1 MSFQAPLVHELS
13 RAAIEVVLRRNGV
26 GRLAYV
32 LEDRVEVEP
41 IHFAFADGWI
51 YGRTAQGARL
61 RTVQHDRMITF
72 HVDEVDGVLAW
83 RSIVGR
89 GLVTLL
95 PLDPTAQERAQ
106 WQEGLAA
113 IHQFESSGHRTSDDV
128 APRGTAF
135 RILLVEVV
143 GQGCGETLATTAWE
157 EPADLAAAPWPSYHD
172 ARFARRPDA
181 HDSAHP

>member
-32 LEDRVEVEP
+32 LEDRVEMEP
-41 IHFAFADGWI
+41 VHFAFTDGWI

-61 RTVQHDRMITF
+61 RAVQHDRMITF
-72 HVDEVDGVLAW
+72 HVDEVDGLLAW

-89 GLVTLL
+89 GRVAML

-106 WQEGLAA
+106 WREGLAA
-113 IHQFESSGHRTSDDV
+113 LQSLESSGHRTSDDIG
-128 APRGTAF
+128 PRGTAF
-135 RILLVEVV
+135 RILLEEVI
-143 GQGCGETLATTAWE
+143 GQGCGETLATT
-157 EPADLAAAPWPSYHD
+157 PARDGSADFAAARWPS
-172 ARFARRPDA
+172 AQEPRFARRDVR
-181 HDSAHP
+181 DSAHP